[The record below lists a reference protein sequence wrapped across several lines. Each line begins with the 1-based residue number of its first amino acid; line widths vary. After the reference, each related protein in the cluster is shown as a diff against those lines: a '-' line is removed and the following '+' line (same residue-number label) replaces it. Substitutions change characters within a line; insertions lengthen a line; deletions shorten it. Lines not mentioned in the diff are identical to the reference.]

1 MNKALIRILTISI
14 LNFYT
19 LKLSLFIDVDQFK
32 RDIDIFYVFQNVS
45 YDIVFILISI
55 SVAFLTVVLTLFLNH
70 LSKFI

>member
-55 SVAFLTVVLTLFLNH
+55 SVAFLKYKIA
-70 LSKFI
+70 SS

>member
-32 RDIDIFYVFQNVS
+32 KKCLLNGLDDIELTMKKFDKIKSFEDS
-45 YDIVFILISI
+45 Y
-55 SVAFLTVVLTLFLNH
+55 FL
-70 LSKFI
+70 KFPWLGQ